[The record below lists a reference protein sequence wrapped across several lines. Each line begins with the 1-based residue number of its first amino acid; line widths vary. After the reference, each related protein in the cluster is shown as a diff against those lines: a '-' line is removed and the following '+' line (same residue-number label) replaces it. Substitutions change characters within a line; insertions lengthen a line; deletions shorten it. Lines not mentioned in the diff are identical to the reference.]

1 MYVYTLYLFNHI
13 YNIVYTIQ
21 FTYCIYTKLYDFA
34 VAFLGSPRLPST
46 YAGIMM
52 FKKWVGYNNVDPFQY
67 NSGGAICGTH

>member
-13 YNIVYTIQ
+13 ILCILYSSHTVY
-21 FTYCIYTKLYDFA
+21 IYIKLYDFA
-34 VAFLGSPRLPST
+34 LAFLGSPRLPST